1 VVEVCEAFLKRR
13 SANQVRL
20 SRQAELLRDVA
31 FGQLNLL
38 RSAPCLRVGVFAVAA
53 HPIDSSVGQVLAS
66 AITAVDDKML
76 LSGQFSLRRV
86 AGADAIRGFYFN
98 ETNPYTIKEAACAL
112 RMPTP
117 PLQYALGLPVQ
128 RFRTRPA
135 DLNPD
140 AADDKDAIILFHN
153 RHGGLERPVRLCDT
167 DRLRHAFILG
177 QTGTGKST
185 LMEAMI
191 LQDIRAGRGVALID
205 PHGDLVEQVLGRIP
219 TERIDDVVLIDL
231 LDRSRPVG
239 MNLIE
244 WKSIEERDLLIDE
257 MYLTLDKLYDM
268 RQVGGPMFENNY
280 RGMLKLLMGDGGRKN
295 FKPTLLEFPLCYLDD
310 DFRHFL
316 QEGVADPWVKD
327 FIEELERTGGEASL
341 SNISPYV
348 TSKFSRFVSDASLRR
363 IFGQERS
370 TFNIERILSEGKILL
385 VNLAKGRFG
394 ANVSALLA
402 NQIVFRFKLAA
413 MKRGDLPPERRTP
426 YFLYV
431 DECHNLPGEN
441 FMELLS
447 EARKYGLGLVLAT
460 QYATQLKNGLVGG
473 NNLLSAIVGNVGTT
487 VIFRLGQE
495 DASQIGQI
503 LSPQFNAQDILGL
516 PNWNGYARM
525 QVMGQAVTPFS
536 FVTIKDATAFD
547 PSAASAI
554 RARSRRL
561 YGRSAKAV
569 DRQIEERRTA
579 WRYAVS

>member
-1 VVEVCEAFLKRR
+1 
-13 SANQVRL
+13 
-20 SRQAELLRDVA
+20 
-31 FGQLNLL
+31 
-38 RSAPCLRVGVFAVAA
+38 
-53 HPIDSSVGQVLAS
+53 
-66 AITAVDDKML
+66 
-76 LSGQFSLRRV
+76 
-86 AGADAIRGFYFN
+86 
-98 ETNPYTIKEAACAL
+98 
-112 RMPTP
+112 
-117 PLQYALGLPVQ
+117 
-128 RFRTRPA
+128 
-135 DLNPD
+135 
-140 AADDKDAIILFHN
+140 
-153 RHGGLERPVRLCDT
+153 
-167 DRLRHAFILG
+167 
-177 QTGTGKST
+177 
-185 LMEAMI
+185 
-191 LQDIRAGRGVALID
+191 
-205 PHGDLVEQVLGRIP
+205 
-219 TERIDDVVLIDL
+219 
-231 LDRSRPVG
+231 
-239 MNLIE
+239 
-244 WKSIEERDLLIDE
+244 
-257 MYLTLDKLYDM
+257 
-268 RQVGGPMFENNY
+268 
-280 RGMLKLLMGDGGRKN
+280 
-295 FKPTLLEFPLCYLDD
+295 
-310 DFRHFL
+310 
-316 QEGVADPWVKD
+316 
-327 FIEELERTGGEASL
+327 
-341 SNISPYV
+341 
-348 TSKFSRFVSDASLRR
+348 LRR